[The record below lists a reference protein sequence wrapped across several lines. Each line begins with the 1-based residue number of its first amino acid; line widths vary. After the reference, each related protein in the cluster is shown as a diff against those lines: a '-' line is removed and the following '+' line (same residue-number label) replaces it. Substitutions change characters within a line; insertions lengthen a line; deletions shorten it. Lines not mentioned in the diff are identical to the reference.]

1 MSKKIS
7 FIIPAYNAEQYI
19 ESCLSRILSV
29 SYENYDVIVVDD
41 GSTDNT
47 ASILALINDPKLKVI
62 RQENSGVSSARN
74 AGLNLTDADYVIF
87 IDVDD
92 IVLPEQLDKLFCKIQ
107 FDRDVYMYAYEHEE
121 NGKIRRIMRGVY
133 ENPKFNDFLG
143 EYVKPHPDKIAKALA
158 RNYGWTI
165 VPCGDT
171 ALNMLGLSTQVPAV
185 WLYVSDGNYREY
197 TCGNFVIQF
206 KRTTNRE
213 ISNISF
219 KTALVIQ
226 AIKALGKD
234 KITGDVIEKI
244 RSLTTDEEK
253 EQMFV
258 EAKYATAWIYDVIK
272 EICGGTK

>member
-1 MSKKIS
+1 MARVNY
-7 FIIPAYNAEQYI
+7 FEQI
-19 ESCLSRILSV
+19 LSRIESMAKGEVFIISDFSDLADEATVRKALSRL
-29 SYENYDVIVVDD
+29 EED
-41 GSTDNT
+41 G
-47 ASILALINDPKLKVI
+47 I
-62 RQENSGVSSARN
+62 
-74 AGLNLTDADYVIF
+74 
-87 IDVDD
+87 
-92 IVLPEQLDKLFCKIQ
+92 
-107 FDRDVYMYAYEHEE
+107 
-121 NGKIRRIMRGVY
+121 IRRIMRGVY

-206 KRTTNRE
+206 KRTTNKE
-213 ISNISF
+213 ISKISF

-244 RSLTTDEEK
+244 RSLTTDKEK

>member
-1 MSKKIS
+1 MARVNYFEQILFRIESMAKGEV
-7 FIIPAYNAEQYI
+7 FIISDFSDLADEATVRKA
-19 ESCLSRILSV
+19 LSRL
-29 SYENYDVIVVDD
+29 
-41 GSTDNT
+41 
-47 ASILALINDPKLKVI
+47 
-62 RQENSGVSSARN
+62 
-74 AGLNLTDADYVIF
+74 
-87 IDVDD
+87 
-92 IVLPEQLDKLFCKIQ
+92 
-107 FDRDVYMYAYEHEE
+107 EE
-121 NGKIRRIMRGVY
+121 DGKIRRIMRGVY

-206 KRTTNRE
+206 KRTTNKE
-213 ISNISF
+213 ISKISF

-244 RSLTTDEEK
+244 RSLTTDKEK

>member
-1 MSKKIS
+1 MARVNYLEQIFSRIESMAKGEV
-7 FIIPAYNAEQYI
+7 FIISDFSDLADEATVRKA
-19 ESCLSRILSV
+19 LSRL
-29 SYENYDVIVVDD
+29 
-41 GSTDNT
+41 
-47 ASILALINDPKLKVI
+47 
-62 RQENSGVSSARN
+62 
-74 AGLNLTDADYVIF
+74 
-87 IDVDD
+87 
-92 IVLPEQLDKLFCKIQ
+92 
-107 FDRDVYMYAYEHEE
+107 EE
-121 NGKIRRIMRGVY
+121 DGKIRRIMRGVY

-206 KRTTNRE
+206 KRTTNKE
-213 ISNISF
+213 ISKISF

-244 RSLTTDEEK
+244 RSLTTDKEK

>member
-1 MSKKIS
+1 MARVNY
-7 FIIPAYNAEQYI
+7 FEQI
-19 ESCLSRILSV
+19 LSRIESMAKGEVFIISDFSDLADEATVRKALSR
-29 SYENYDVIVVDD
+29 
-41 GSTDNT
+41 
-47 ASILALINDPKLKVI
+47 L
-62 RQENSGVSSARN
+62 
-74 AGLNLTDADYVIF
+74 
-87 IDVDD
+87 
-92 IVLPEQLDKLFCKIQ
+92 
-107 FDRDVYMYAYEHEE
+107 EE
-121 NGKIRRIMRGVY
+121 DGKIRRIMRGVY

-206 KRTTNRE
+206 KRTTNKE
-213 ISNISF
+213 ISKISF

-244 RSLTTDEEK
+244 RSLATDKEK

>member
-1 MSKKIS
+1 MARVNY
-7 FIIPAYNAEQYI
+7 FEQI
-19 ESCLSRILSV
+19 LSRIEAMAKGEVFVISDFSDLADEATVRKALSR
-29 SYENYDVIVVDD
+29 
-41 GSTDNT
+41 
-47 ASILALINDPKLKVI
+47 L
-62 RQENSGVSSARN
+62 
-74 AGLNLTDADYVIF
+74 
-87 IDVDD
+87 
-92 IVLPEQLDKLFCKIQ
+92 
-107 FDRDVYMYAYEHEE
+107 EE
-121 NGKIRRIMRGVY
+121 DGKIRRIMRGVY

-206 KRTTNRE
+206 KRTANKE
-213 ISNISF
+213 ISKISF

-234 KITGDVIEKI
+234 KITDDVIEKI

>member
-1 MSKKIS
+1 MARVNY
-7 FIIPAYNAEQYI
+7 FEQI
-19 ESCLSRILSV
+19 LSRIESMAKGEVFIISDFSDLADVATVRKALSR
-29 SYENYDVIVVDD
+29 
-41 GSTDNT
+41 
-47 ASILALINDPKLKVI
+47 L
-62 RQENSGVSSARN
+62 
-74 AGLNLTDADYVIF
+74 
-87 IDVDD
+87 
-92 IVLPEQLDKLFCKIQ
+92 
-107 FDRDVYMYAYEHEE
+107 EE
-121 NGKIRRIMRGVY
+121 DGKIRRIMRGVY

-158 RNYGWTI
+158 RKYGWTI

-206 KRTTNRE
+206 KRTTNKE
-213 ISNISF
+213 ISKISF

-244 RSLTTDEEK
+244 RSLTTDKEK

>member
-1 MSKKIS
+1 MARVNY
-7 FIIPAYNAEQYI
+7 FEQI
-19 ESCLSRILSV
+19 LSRIESIAKGEVFIISDFSDLADEATVRKALSR
-29 SYENYDVIVVDD
+29 
-41 GSTDNT
+41 
-47 ASILALINDPKLKVI
+47 L
-62 RQENSGVSSARN
+62 
-74 AGLNLTDADYVIF
+74 
-87 IDVDD
+87 
-92 IVLPEQLDKLFCKIQ
+92 
-107 FDRDVYMYAYEHEE
+107 EE
-121 NGKIRRIMRGVY
+121 DGKIRRIMRGVY

-206 KRTTNRE
+206 KRTTNKE
-213 ISNISF
+213 ISKISF

>member
-1 MSKKIS
+1 MARVNYLEQIFSRIESMTKGEV
-7 FIIPAYNAEQYI
+7 FIISDFSDLADEATVRKA
-19 ESCLSRILSV
+19 LSRL
-29 SYENYDVIVVDD
+29 
-41 GSTDNT
+41 
-47 ASILALINDPKLKVI
+47 
-62 RQENSGVSSARN
+62 
-74 AGLNLTDADYVIF
+74 
-87 IDVDD
+87 
-92 IVLPEQLDKLFCKIQ
+92 
-107 FDRDVYMYAYEHEE
+107 EE
-121 NGKIRRIMRGVY
+121 DGKIRRIMRGVY

-206 KRTTNRE
+206 KRTANKE
-213 ISNISF
+213 ISKISF

-234 KITGDVIEKI
+234 KISGDVIEKI

-258 EAKYATAWIYDVIK
+258 EAKYTTAWIYDVIK

>member
-1 MSKKIS
+1 MARVNY
-7 FIIPAYNAEQYI
+7 FEQI
-19 ESCLSRILSV
+19 LSRIESMAKGEVFIISDFSDLADEATVRKALSR
-29 SYENYDVIVVDD
+29 
-41 GSTDNT
+41 
-47 ASILALINDPKLKVI
+47 L
-62 RQENSGVSSARN
+62 
-74 AGLNLTDADYVIF
+74 
-87 IDVDD
+87 
-92 IVLPEQLDKLFCKIQ
+92 
-107 FDRDVYMYAYEHEE
+107 EE
-121 NGKIRRIMRGVY
+121 DGKIRRIMRGVY

-206 KRTTNRE
+206 KRTTNKE
-213 ISNISF
+213 ISKISF

-234 KITGDVIEKI
+234 KITDDVIEKI
-244 RSLTTDEEK
+244 RSLTTDKEK

>member
-1 MSKKIS
+1 MARVNY
-7 FIIPAYNAEQYI
+7 FEQI
-19 ESCLSRILSV
+19 LSRIESMAKGEVFIISDFSDLADEATVRKALSR
-29 SYENYDVIVVDD
+29 
-41 GSTDNT
+41 
-47 ASILALINDPKLKVI
+47 L
-62 RQENSGVSSARN
+62 
-74 AGLNLTDADYVIF
+74 
-87 IDVDD
+87 
-92 IVLPEQLDKLFCKIQ
+92 
-107 FDRDVYMYAYEHEE
+107 EE
-121 NGKIRRIMRGVY
+121 DGKIRRIMRGVY

-206 KRTTNRE
+206 KRTTNKE
-213 ISNISF
+213 ISKISF

>member
-1 MSKKIS
+1 MARVNY
-7 FIIPAYNAEQYI
+7 FEQI
-19 ESCLSRILSV
+19 LSRIESMAKGEVFIISDFSDLADEATVRKALSR
-29 SYENYDVIVVDD
+29 
-41 GSTDNT
+41 
-47 ASILALINDPKLKVI
+47 L
-62 RQENSGVSSARN
+62 
-74 AGLNLTDADYVIF
+74 
-87 IDVDD
+87 
-92 IVLPEQLDKLFCKIQ
+92 
-107 FDRDVYMYAYEHEE
+107 EE
-121 NGKIRRIMRGVY
+121 DGKIRRIMRGVY

-206 KRTTNRE
+206 KRTTNKE
-213 ISNISF
+213 ISKISF

-258 EAKYATAWIYDVIK
+258 EAKYATTWIYDVIK

>member
-1 MSKKIS
+1 MARVNYFERI
-7 FIIPAYNAEQYI
+7 
-19 ESCLSRILSV
+19 LSRIESMAKGEVFIISDFSDLADEATVRKALSR
-29 SYENYDVIVVDD
+29 
-41 GSTDNT
+41 
-47 ASILALINDPKLKVI
+47 L
-62 RQENSGVSSARN
+62 
-74 AGLNLTDADYVIF
+74 
-87 IDVDD
+87 
-92 IVLPEQLDKLFCKIQ
+92 
-107 FDRDVYMYAYEHEE
+107 EE
-121 NGKIRRIMRGVY
+121 DGKIRRIMRGVY

-206 KRTTNRE
+206 KRTTNKE
-213 ISNISF
+213 ISKISF
-219 KTALVIQ
+219 KTALIIQ
-226 AIKALGKD
+226 AIKALGKT
-234 KITGDVIEKI
+234 KITDDVIDKI
-244 RSLTTDEEK
+244 RSLTTEEEK

>member
-1 MSKKIS
+1 MARVNY
-7 FIIPAYNAEQYI
+7 FEQI
-19 ESCLSRILSV
+19 LSRIESMAKEEVFIISDFSDLADEATVRKALSR
-29 SYENYDVIVVDD
+29 
-41 GSTDNT
+41 
-47 ASILALINDPKLKVI
+47 L
-62 RQENSGVSSARN
+62 
-74 AGLNLTDADYVIF
+74 
-87 IDVDD
+87 
-92 IVLPEQLDKLFCKIQ
+92 
-107 FDRDVYMYAYEHEE
+107 EE
-121 NGKIRRIMRGVY
+121 DGKIRRIMRGVY

-206 KRTTNRE
+206 KRTANKE
-213 ISNISF
+213 ISKISF

-234 KITGDVIEKI
+234 KITDDVIEKI

>member
-1 MSKKIS
+1 MARVNYLEQIFSRIESMTKGEV
-7 FIIPAYNAEQYI
+7 FIISDFSDLADEATVRKA
-19 ESCLSRILSV
+19 LSRL
-29 SYENYDVIVVDD
+29 
-41 GSTDNT
+41 
-47 ASILALINDPKLKVI
+47 
-62 RQENSGVSSARN
+62 
-74 AGLNLTDADYVIF
+74 
-87 IDVDD
+87 
-92 IVLPEQLDKLFCKIQ
+92 
-107 FDRDVYMYAYEHEE
+107 EE
-121 NGKIRRIMRGVY
+121 DGKIRRIMRGVY

-206 KRTTNRE
+206 KRTTNKE
-213 ISNISF
+213 ISKISF

-244 RSLTTDEEK
+244 RSLTTDKEK

>member
-1 MSKKIS
+1 MARVNY
-7 FIIPAYNAEQYI
+7 FEQI
-19 ESCLSRILSV
+19 LSRIESMAKGEVFIISDFSDLADEATVRKALSR
-29 SYENYDVIVVDD
+29 
-41 GSTDNT
+41 
-47 ASILALINDPKLKVI
+47 L
-62 RQENSGVSSARN
+62 
-74 AGLNLTDADYVIF
+74 
-87 IDVDD
+87 
-92 IVLPEQLDKLFCKIQ
+92 
-107 FDRDVYMYAYEHEE
+107 EE
-121 NGKIRRIMRGVY
+121 DGKIRRIMRGVY

-206 KRTTNRE
+206 KRTTNKE
-213 ISNISF
+213 ISKISF

-253 EQMFV
+253 EQMFA

>member
-1 MSKKIS
+1 MARVNY
-7 FIIPAYNAEQYI
+7 FEQI
-19 ESCLSRILSV
+19 LSRIESMAKGEVFIISDFSDLADEATVRKALSRL
-29 SYENYDVIVVDD
+29 EED
-41 GSTDNT
+41 G
-47 ASILALINDPKLKVI
+47 I
-62 RQENSGVSSARN
+62 
-74 AGLNLTDADYVIF
+74 
-87 IDVDD
+87 
-92 IVLPEQLDKLFCKIQ
+92 
-107 FDRDVYMYAYEHEE
+107 
-121 NGKIRRIMRGVY
+121 IRRIMRGVY
-133 ENPKFNDFLG
+133 ENPKFNSFLG

-206 KRTTNRE
+206 KRTTNKE
-213 ISNISF
+213 ISKISF

-244 RSLTTDEEK
+244 RSLTTDKEK

>member
-1 MSKKIS
+1 MARTK
-7 FIIPAYNAEQYI
+7 FFEQI
-19 ESCLSRILSV
+19 LSRIESMPKGEVFVISDFSDLADEATVRKALSR
-29 SYENYDVIVVDD
+29 
-41 GSTDNT
+41 
-47 ASILALINDPKLKVI
+47 L
-62 RQENSGVSSARN
+62 
-74 AGLNLTDADYVIF
+74 
-87 IDVDD
+87 
-92 IVLPEQLDKLFCKIQ
+92 
-107 FDRDVYMYAYEHEE
+107 EE
-121 NGKIRRIMRGVY
+121 TGKIRRIMRGVY

-197 TCGNFVIQF
+197 ICGNFVIQF
-206 KRTTNRE
+206 KRTTNKE
-213 ISNISF
+213 ISKISF

-253 EQMFV
+253 EQMFI

-272 EICGGTK
+272 EICGGTQ

>member
-1 MSKKIS
+1 MARVNY
-7 FIIPAYNAEQYI
+7 FEQI
-19 ESCLSRILSV
+19 LSRIESMAKGEVFIISDFSDLADEATVRKALSR
-29 SYENYDVIVVDD
+29 
-41 GSTDNT
+41 
-47 ASILALINDPKLKVI
+47 L
-62 RQENSGVSSARN
+62 
-74 AGLNLTDADYVIF
+74 
-87 IDVDD
+87 
-92 IVLPEQLDKLFCKIQ
+92 
-107 FDRDVYMYAYEHEE
+107 EE
-121 NGKIRRIMRGVY
+121 DGKIRRIMRGVY

-206 KRTTNRE
+206 KRTTNKE
-213 ISNISF
+213 ISKISF

-234 KITGDVIEKI
+234 KITSDVIGKI
-244 RSLTTDEEK
+244 RSLTTDKEK
-253 EQMFV
+253 EKMFV

>member
-1 MSKKIS
+1 MARVNY
-7 FIIPAYNAEQYI
+7 FEQI
-19 ESCLSRILSV
+19 LSRIESMAKEEVFIISDFSDLADEATVRKALSR
-29 SYENYDVIVVDD
+29 
-41 GSTDNT
+41 
-47 ASILALINDPKLKVI
+47 L
-62 RQENSGVSSARN
+62 
-74 AGLNLTDADYVIF
+74 
-87 IDVDD
+87 
-92 IVLPEQLDKLFCKIQ
+92 
-107 FDRDVYMYAYEHEE
+107 EE
-121 NGKIRRIMRGVY
+121 DGKIRRIMRGVY
-133 ENPKFNDFLG
+133 ESPKFNDFLG

-158 RNYGWTI
+158 RNYDWTI

-206 KRTTNRE
+206 KRTTNKE
-213 ISNISF
+213 ISKISF

-234 KITGDVIEKI
+234 KITDDVIEKI

>member
-1 MSKKIS
+1 MARVNY
-7 FIIPAYNAEQYI
+7 FEQI
-19 ESCLSRILSV
+19 LSRIESMTKGEVFIISDFSDLADEATVRKALSR
-29 SYENYDVIVVDD
+29 
-41 GSTDNT
+41 
-47 ASILALINDPKLKVI
+47 L
-62 RQENSGVSSARN
+62 
-74 AGLNLTDADYVIF
+74 
-87 IDVDD
+87 
-92 IVLPEQLDKLFCKIQ
+92 
-107 FDRDVYMYAYEHEE
+107 EE
-121 NGKIRRIMRGVY
+121 DGKIRRIMRGVY

-206 KRTTNRE
+206 KRTTNKE
-213 ISNISF
+213 ISKISF

-234 KITGDVIEKI
+234 KITGDIIEKI

>member
-1 MSKKIS
+1 MTRVNYFEKILFRIQS
-7 FIIPAYNAEQYI
+7 MTNGEVFIISDFLDLANEATVRKA
-19 ESCLSRILSV
+19 LSRL
-29 SYENYDVIVVDD
+29 
-41 GSTDNT
+41 
-47 ASILALINDPKLKVI
+47 
-62 RQENSGVSSARN
+62 
-74 AGLNLTDADYVIF
+74 
-87 IDVDD
+87 
-92 IVLPEQLDKLFCKIQ
+92 
-107 FDRDVYMYAYEHEE
+107 EE
-121 NGKIRRIMRGVY
+121 DGKIRRIMRGVY
-133 ENPKFNDFLG
+133 ENPKYNDFLG

-206 KRTTNRE
+206 RRTTNKE

-234 KITGDVIEKI
+234 KITSDVIEKI
-244 RSLTTDEEK
+244 RSLTTDKEK
-253 EQMFV
+253 EQMFI
-258 EAKYATAWIYDVIK
+258 ESKYATSWIYDVIK
-272 EICGGTK
+272 KICGGTK

>member
-1 MSKKIS
+1 MARVNY
-7 FIIPAYNAEQYI
+7 FEQI
-19 ESCLSRILSV
+19 LSRIESMTKGEVFIISDFSDLADEATVRKALSR
-29 SYENYDVIVVDD
+29 
-41 GSTDNT
+41 
-47 ASILALINDPKLKVI
+47 L
-62 RQENSGVSSARN
+62 
-74 AGLNLTDADYVIF
+74 
-87 IDVDD
+87 
-92 IVLPEQLDKLFCKIQ
+92 
-107 FDRDVYMYAYEHEE
+107 EE
-121 NGKIRRIMRGVY
+121 DGKIRRIMRGVY

-185 WLYVSDGNYREY
+185 WRYVSDGNYREY

-206 KRTTNRE
+206 KRTTNKE
-213 ISNISF
+213 ISKISF
-219 KTALVIQ
+219 KTGLVIQ

-234 KITGDVIEKI
+234 KITDDVIEKI
-244 RSLTTDEEK
+244 RSLITDEEK

>member
-1 MSKKIS
+1 MARVNY
-7 FIIPAYNAEQYI
+7 FEQI
-19 ESCLSRILSV
+19 LSRIESMAKEEVFIISDFSDLADEATVRKALSR
-29 SYENYDVIVVDD
+29 
-41 GSTDNT
+41 
-47 ASILALINDPKLKVI
+47 L
-62 RQENSGVSSARN
+62 
-74 AGLNLTDADYVIF
+74 
-87 IDVDD
+87 
-92 IVLPEQLDKLFCKIQ
+92 
-107 FDRDVYMYAYEHEE
+107 EE
-121 NGKIRRIMRGVY
+121 DGKIRRIMRGVY
-133 ENPKFNDFLG
+133 ESPKFNDFLG

-206 KRTTNRE
+206 KRTANKE
-213 ISNISF
+213 ISKISF

-234 KITGDVIEKI
+234 KITDDVIVKI

>member
-1 MSKKIS
+1 
-7 FIIPAYNAEQYI
+7 
-19 ESCLSRILSV
+19 
-29 SYENYDVIVVDD
+29 
-41 GSTDNT
+41 
-47 ASILALINDPKLKVI
+47 
-62 RQENSGVSSARN
+62 
-74 AGLNLTDADYVIF
+74 
-87 IDVDD
+87 
-92 IVLPEQLDKLFCKIQ
+92 
-107 FDRDVYMYAYEHEE
+107 
-121 NGKIRRIMRGVY
+121 MRGVY

-143 EYVKPHPDKIAKALA
+143 EYVKPHPNKIAKALA

-206 KRTTNRE
+206 KRTTNKE
-213 ISNISF
+213 ISKISF

-244 RSLTTDEEK
+244 SSLTSDEEK

>member
-1 MSKKIS
+1 MARVNY
-7 FIIPAYNAEQYI
+7 FEQI
-19 ESCLSRILSV
+19 LSRIESMAKGEVFIISDFSDLADEATIRKALSR
-29 SYENYDVIVVDD
+29 
-41 GSTDNT
+41 
-47 ASILALINDPKLKVI
+47 L
-62 RQENSGVSSARN
+62 
-74 AGLNLTDADYVIF
+74 
-87 IDVDD
+87 
-92 IVLPEQLDKLFCKIQ
+92 
-107 FDRDVYMYAYEHEE
+107 EE

-143 EYVKPHPDKIAKALA
+143 EYVKPHPDKVAKALA

-165 VPCGDT
+165 VPCGET

-206 KRTTNRE
+206 KRTTNKE
-213 ISNISF
+213 ISKISF

-244 RSLTTDEEK
+244 RSLTTDKEK

-272 EICGGTK
+272 EICRGTK

>member
-1 MSKKIS
+1 MARVNY
-7 FIIPAYNAEQYI
+7 FEQI
-19 ESCLSRILSV
+19 LSRIESMAKEEVFIISDFSDLADEATVRKALSR
-29 SYENYDVIVVDD
+29 
-41 GSTDNT
+41 
-47 ASILALINDPKLKVI
+47 L
-62 RQENSGVSSARN
+62 
-74 AGLNLTDADYVIF
+74 
-87 IDVDD
+87 
-92 IVLPEQLDKLFCKIQ
+92 
-107 FDRDVYMYAYEHEE
+107 EE
-121 NGKIRRIMRGVY
+121 DGKIRRIMRGVY

-206 KRTTNRE
+206 KRTANKE
-213 ISNISF
+213 ISKISF

-234 KITGDVIEKI
+234 KITDDVIVKI

>member
-1 MSKKIS
+1 MARVNY
-7 FIIPAYNAEQYI
+7 FEQI
-19 ESCLSRILSV
+19 LSRIESMAKGEVFIISDFSDLADEATVRKALSRL
-29 SYENYDVIVVDD
+29 EED
-41 GSTDNT
+41 G
-47 ASILALINDPKLKVI
+47 I
-62 RQENSGVSSARN
+62 
-74 AGLNLTDADYVIF
+74 
-87 IDVDD
+87 
-92 IVLPEQLDKLFCKIQ
+92 
-107 FDRDVYMYAYEHEE
+107 
-121 NGKIRRIMRGVY
+121 IRRIMRGVY
-133 ENPKFNDFLG
+133 ENPKFNNFLG

-206 KRTTNRE
+206 KRTTNKE
-213 ISNISF
+213 ISKISF

-244 RSLTTDEEK
+244 RSLTTDKEK

>member
-1 MSKKIS
+1 MARVNY
-7 FIIPAYNAEQYI
+7 FEQI
-19 ESCLSRILSV
+19 LSRIESMAKGEVFIISDFSDLADEATVRKALSR
-29 SYENYDVIVVDD
+29 
-41 GSTDNT
+41 
-47 ASILALINDPKLKVI
+47 L
-62 RQENSGVSSARN
+62 
-74 AGLNLTDADYVIF
+74 
-87 IDVDD
+87 
-92 IVLPEQLDKLFCKIQ
+92 
-107 FDRDVYMYAYEHEE
+107 EE
-121 NGKIRRIMRGVY
+121 DGKIRRIMRGVY

-206 KRTTNRE
+206 KRTTNKE
-213 ISNISF
+213 ISKITF

-234 KITGDVIEKI
+234 KINGDVIEKI

>member
-1 MSKKIS
+1 MARVNY
-7 FIIPAYNAEQYI
+7 FEQI
-19 ESCLSRILSV
+19 LSRIESMAKGEVFIISDFSDLADEATVRKALSR
-29 SYENYDVIVVDD
+29 
-41 GSTDNT
+41 
-47 ASILALINDPKLKVI
+47 L
-62 RQENSGVSSARN
+62 
-74 AGLNLTDADYVIF
+74 
-87 IDVDD
+87 
-92 IVLPEQLDKLFCKIQ
+92 
-107 FDRDVYMYAYEHEE
+107 EE
-121 NGKIRRIMRGVY
+121 DGKIRRIMRGVY

-206 KRTTNRE
+206 KRTTNKE

-234 KITGDVIEKI
+234 KITDDVIEKI

>member
-1 MSKKIS
+1 MARVNY
-7 FIIPAYNAEQYI
+7 FEQI
-19 ESCLSRILSV
+19 LSRIEAMAKGEVFIISDFSDLADEATVRKALSR
-29 SYENYDVIVVDD
+29 
-41 GSTDNT
+41 
-47 ASILALINDPKLKVI
+47 L
-62 RQENSGVSSARN
+62 
-74 AGLNLTDADYVIF
+74 
-87 IDVDD
+87 
-92 IVLPEQLDKLFCKIQ
+92 
-107 FDRDVYMYAYEHEE
+107 EE
-121 NGKIRRIMRGVY
+121 DGKIRRIMRGVY

-206 KRTTNRE
+206 KRTTNKE
-213 ISNISF
+213 ISKISF

-244 RSLTTDEEK
+244 RALTTDKEK

>member
-1 MSKKIS
+1 MARVNY
-7 FIIPAYNAEQYI
+7 FEQI
-19 ESCLSRILSV
+19 LSRIESMAKGEVFIISDFSDLADEATVRKALSR
-29 SYENYDVIVVDD
+29 
-41 GSTDNT
+41 
-47 ASILALINDPKLKVI
+47 L
-62 RQENSGVSSARN
+62 
-74 AGLNLTDADYVIF
+74 
-87 IDVDD
+87 
-92 IVLPEQLDKLFCKIQ
+92 
-107 FDRDVYMYAYEHEE
+107 EE
-121 NGKIRRIMRGVY
+121 DGKIRRIMRGVY
-133 ENPKFNDFLG
+133 ENPQFNDFLG

-158 RNYGWTI
+158 RNYGWTV

-206 KRTTNRE
+206 KRTTNKE
-213 ISNISF
+213 ISKISF

>member
-1 MSKKIS
+1 MARVN
-7 FIIPAYNAEQYI
+7 FFEQI
-19 ESCLSRILSV
+19 LSRIESMPKGEVFIISDFSDLADEATVRKALSR
-29 SYENYDVIVVDD
+29 
-41 GSTDNT
+41 
-47 ASILALINDPKLKVI
+47 L
-62 RQENSGVSSARN
+62 
-74 AGLNLTDADYVIF
+74 
-87 IDVDD
+87 
-92 IVLPEQLDKLFCKIQ
+92 
-107 FDRDVYMYAYEHEE
+107 EE
-121 NGKIRRIMRGVY
+121 DGKIRRIMRGVY

-206 KRTTNRE
+206 KRTTNKE
-213 ISNISF
+213 ISKISF

-234 KITGDVIEKI
+234 KITEDVIEKI
-244 RSLTTDEEK
+244 RSLTTDKEK
-253 EQMFV
+253 EQMFA

>member
-1 MSKKIS
+1 MARVNY
-7 FIIPAYNAEQYI
+7 FEQI
-19 ESCLSRILSV
+19 LSRIESMAKGEVFIISDFSDLADEATVRKALSRL
-29 SYENYDVIVVDD
+29 EED
-41 GSTDNT
+41 G
-47 ASILALINDPKLKVI
+47 I
-62 RQENSGVSSARN
+62 
-74 AGLNLTDADYVIF
+74 
-87 IDVDD
+87 
-92 IVLPEQLDKLFCKIQ
+92 
-107 FDRDVYMYAYEHEE
+107 
-121 NGKIRRIMRGVY
+121 IRRIMRGVY
-133 ENPKFNDFLG
+133 ENPKFNNFLG

-171 ALNMLGLSTQVPAV
+171 ALNMLELSTQVPAV

-206 KRTTNRE
+206 KRTTNKE
-213 ISNISF
+213 ISKISF

-244 RSLTTDEEK
+244 RSLTTDKEK

>member
-1 MSKKIS
+1 MARVNYLEQIFSRIESMAKGEV
-7 FIIPAYNAEQYI
+7 FIISDFSDLADEATVRKA
-19 ESCLSRILSV
+19 LSRL
-29 SYENYDVIVVDD
+29 
-41 GSTDNT
+41 
-47 ASILALINDPKLKVI
+47 
-62 RQENSGVSSARN
+62 
-74 AGLNLTDADYVIF
+74 
-87 IDVDD
+87 
-92 IVLPEQLDKLFCKIQ
+92 
-107 FDRDVYMYAYEHEE
+107 EE
-121 NGKIRRIMRGVY
+121 DGKIRRIMRGVY
-133 ENPKFNDFLG
+133 DNPKFNDFLG

-206 KRTTNRE
+206 KRTTNKE

>member
-1 MSKKIS
+1 MTRAN
-7 FIIPAYNAEQYI
+7 FFEQI
-19 ESCLSRILSV
+19 LSRIESMAKGEVFIISDFSDLADEATVRKALSR
-29 SYENYDVIVVDD
+29 
-41 GSTDNT
+41 
-47 ASILALINDPKLKVI
+47 L
-62 RQENSGVSSARN
+62 
-74 AGLNLTDADYVIF
+74 
-87 IDVDD
+87 
-92 IVLPEQLDKLFCKIQ
+92 
-107 FDRDVYMYAYEHEE
+107 EE
-121 NGKIRRIMRGVY
+121 DGKIRRIMRGVY

-206 KRTTNRE
+206 KRTTNKE
-213 ISNISF
+213 ISKISF

-234 KITGDVIEKI
+234 KITGDVKEKI
-244 RSLTTDEEK
+244 SSLTSDEEK

>member
-1 MSKKIS
+1 MARAK
-7 FIIPAYNAEQYI
+7 FFEQI
-19 ESCLSRILSV
+19 LSRIESMAKGEVFIISDFSDLADEATVRKALSR
-29 SYENYDVIVVDD
+29 
-41 GSTDNT
+41 
-47 ASILALINDPKLKVI
+47 L
-62 RQENSGVSSARN
+62 
-74 AGLNLTDADYVIF
+74 
-87 IDVDD
+87 
-92 IVLPEQLDKLFCKIQ
+92 
-107 FDRDVYMYAYEHEE
+107 EE
-121 NGKIRRIMRGVY
+121 DGKIRRIMRGVY

-171 ALNMLGLSTQVPAV
+171 ALNMLGLSTQVPVV

-206 KRTTNRE
+206 KRTTNKE
-213 ISNISF
+213 ISKISF

-234 KITGDVIEKI
+234 KINGDVIEKI

-258 EAKYATAWIYDVIK
+258 EAKYATAWIYAVIK